1 MPNWRDRVE
10 KAKQIARERAPEM
23 QARAEE
29 LAKQAGR
36 VAGQQ
41 SRRGR
46 AKVDQQLERR
56 REAAEQREQ
65 WYENASGTT
74 HTEGFP
80 DEESMRRS
88 IEAAA
93 EHGWTVANIAEVE
106 KRRLPGG
113 LTSLVARE
121 AVERVK
127 QSARFMV
134 TFRREAPSSTENSQQ
149 DAE

>member
-1 MPNWRDRVE
+1 MSSWRDRVE

-29 LAKQAGR
+29 LAKQAGKA
-36 VAGQQ
+36 AGQQ

-46 AKVDQQLERR
+46 AKIDQQLDRR

-65 WYENASGTT
+65 WYETASGMT

-93 EHGWTVANIAEVE
+93 AHGWVVANITEVK

-113 LTSLVARE
+113 FTTLVARE

-134 TFRREAPSSTENSQQ
+134 TFRREALASTEDSQL